1 MGRFTTGFAGADRIG
16 ALGSLSLRHGLLAS
30 IAIVVGIA
38 ATRLAI
44 GGWDSMSP
52 DHARYVFSGMS
63 LLGGRGYVI
72 EAGGPFLVR
81 SPAYPALVGG
91 AFNLAGADG
100 AHLIAWTLGVGG
112 LLLAILFAARL
123 AGPVAAAAATLAVA
137 TTPLFW
143 EQIVSIGIDMP
154 QAALFLAAL
163 LLFLRPTPG
172 RWLAAGAVLGAAV
185 LVKET
190 VAPASVL
197 LPFAWLPR
205 WSELGWRRWVA
216 LTLMFDGVI
225 VLVTG
230 WWWIYVWHE
239 TGLVFPLNALE
250 SIVRDEA
257 PASVGPRPALILATL
272 VAIAA
277 WASIFI
283 GRWRDPGVRILVAA
297 ALSVTPA
304 VTATI
309 VLAQPVRNVAILA
322 LLSCVAVGVATAHLR
337 SWAWKRVPRLAR
349 RGIAAGLVAALIAVS
364 AIGQSRVSPASED
377 PLPARIAELLRPGLV
392 PGEAV
397 VSSFRYRSALGVEL
411 FGLGASVRLIP
422 IAVVARA
429 GDPAR
434 FIWLGERRGT
444 LFGLSRNGWEQALAS
459 RPAAYLVIAVPHP
472 LSPAE
477 LLSALRSSA
486 GWDAGL
492 THLEQLGGPTGMADV
507 FEVNSAR
514 VEASG
519 FRLHA
524 QPDALIHWLD
534 LAEAS
539 GEPHAV
545 GRLVEAH
552 PVVPARS
559 SGLPILADR
568 LGSGACFRHE
578 REGGNGVLLIEPF
591 NGQADC
597 MSALE
602 LSR

>member
-1 MGRFTTGFAGADRIG
+1 MTGFAGADRVR
-16 ALGSLSLRHGLLAS
+16 ALWSLCLRQGFVAS
-30 IAIVVGIA
+30 IAIVAGIA

-44 GGWDSMSP
+44 GGWESMSP
-52 DHARYVFSGMS
+52 DHARYVYSGMS
-63 LLGGRGYVI
+63 LLADRGYVI

-81 SPAYPALVGG
+81 SPAYPVLVGG
-91 AFNLAGADG
+91 AFSLAGANG

-112 LLLAILFAARL
+112 LLLAIAFAARL
-123 AGPVAAAAATLAVA
+123 AGPVAAVAAALAVA

-163 LLFLRPTPG
+163 LLFLRPTAR

-190 VAPASVL
+190 VAPAAVL
-197 LPFAWLPR
+197 LPLAWLPR
-205 WSELGWRRWVA
+205 WSKLGWRRWGG
-216 LTLMFDGVI
+216 LTLVFGSVI
-225 VLVTG
+225 VIVTG
-230 WWWIYVWHE
+230 WWWIYVWQE

-257 PASVGPRPALILATL
+257 PASVNPRPALVLAAL

-277 WASIFI
+277 WARIIF
-283 GRWRDPGVRILVAA
+283 GRWRDPGVRVLMAA

-304 VTATI
+304 VTAAI
-309 VLAQPVRNVAILA
+309 VLSQPVRNVAILA
-322 LLSCVAVGVATAHLR
+322 LLSCVAIGVATADVR
-337 SWAWKRVPRLAR
+337 SWAWRRLPTPAR
-349 RGIAAGLVAALIAVS
+349 RGIAAGFIATLIAAP
-364 AIGQSRVSPASED
+364 AIGQSSVSSASED
-377 PLPARIAELLRPGLV
+377 PLPAQIAELLRPGLM

-397 VSSFRYRSALGVEL
+397 VSSFRYRSELGVEL
-411 FGLGASVRLIP
+411 FENRVSVRLIP
-422 IAVVARA
+422 IAVVYRA

-444 LFGLSRNGWEQALAS
+444 LFGLSRNGWERALGS
-459 RPAAYLVIAVPHP
+459 RPAAYLAIAVPHP

-492 THLEQLGGPTGMADV
+492 THMAQLRGPTGMADV
-507 FEVNSAR
+507 FEVNPAR

-519 FRLHA
+519 LRLHA
-524 QPDALIHWLD
+524 QPGALIHWLD
-534 LAEAS
+534 LADAS

-559 SGLPILADR
+559 SGLAILADR

-578 REGGNGVLLIEPF
+578 REGGSGVLLIEPV

-597 MSALE
+597 MSASE